1 MKKVVIG
8 LVAALLIGGGAF
20 GAVKLVNSSSETDPL
35 EMVPHGA
42 FFYSHVTLDP
52 GAGQEA
58 ALDALAEKFP
68 RFGSRQNVIDEV
80 KDLIQEGLEEEDF
93 SYENDIDSWLGDQAA
108 FFSLMPSLPSE
119 TPPQDMGTAG
129 QPEFEVAGLIAMKDA
144 DAAQAFI
151 DKVDRKTD
159 GGSENQTYEG
169 IEYRVDAGDGAVGL
183 VEDFVVVGTEAGFK
197 KVVDTV
203 QRDDAKTLVDDT
215 RFQDATEKLREDR
228 LALVYLDLKPV
239 LREIAKASPVPFDLS
254 TGPFSF
260 GFEHPLTAIF
270 YAQENGAVIESVR
283 RAPKEGAL
291 AEAALEGANDPGLLP
306 ELPGDTWGAVGVPN
320 FGDTLRATFEALPQ
334 AIPGFDPSALLR
346 RFENESGIDA
356 EEDVLSWIG
365 ALGFFVQGDTLAELG
380 GGAVIETTDPAAS
393 TRLVIKLAKLVGQ
406 AGTKVGALPKIL
418 GPGVKGF
425 SVQEQGQPQPIN
437 FAAADDRVVIAYG
450 NEATAGALGAGDTF
464 EQSDVYVTGRQALGE
479 DLIPSAIFDI
489 ETIVGL
495 VESSAPVPENY
506 EDEVKPFLD
515 PLSVIVFGGKLEG
528 DTVTSRVVV
537 GAE

>member
-1 MKKVVIG
+1 MWIGVVA
-8 LVAALLIGGGAF
+8 VLLIGGGAF
-20 GAVKLVNSSSETDPL
+20 AAIKLTSSSSESDPL

-52 GAGQEA
+52 DTDQEA

-68 RFGSRQNVIDEV
+68 RFGSRQKVIDEV

-93 SYENDIDSWLGDQAA
+93 SYEDDIDSWLGGQVA
-108 FFSLMPSLPSE
+108 FFSLVPSLPSG
-119 TPPQDMGTAG
+119 TPPTGTAS
-129 QPEFEVAGLIAMKDA
+129 QPEFEAAGLIATKDA
-144 DAAQAFI
+144 DAARDFI

-169 IEYRVDAGDGAVGL
+169 VEYRVDEGDGAVGL

-203 QRDDAKTLVDDT
+203 QRDDAKTLVDDK
-215 RFQDATEKLREDR
+215 RFQEATEKLREDR

-406 AGTKVGALPKIL
+406 AGTKVGALPKSL

-425 SVQEQGQPQPIN
+425 SVQEPGQLQPVN

-450 NEATAGALGAGDTF
+450 NEATAGALGAGDRF
-464 EQSDVYVTGRQALGE
+464 EQSDVYVTGRETLGE

-489 ETIVGL
+489 ETIIGL

-506 EDEVKPFLD
+506 EGEVKPFLD